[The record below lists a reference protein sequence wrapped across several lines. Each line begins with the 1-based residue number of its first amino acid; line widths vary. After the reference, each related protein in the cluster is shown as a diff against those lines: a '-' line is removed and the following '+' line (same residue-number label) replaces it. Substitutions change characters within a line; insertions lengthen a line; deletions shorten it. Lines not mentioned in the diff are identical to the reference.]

1 MQTIR
6 KFFICLALA
15 LSIPAAANAQGFKF
29 WQIDRFQKGLALSA
43 DQMARLEAVYQAAEP
58 TLRAQKAAFDKYEQ
72 KLSKVISDP
81 KSDESQVLAATERLE
96 AARTEL
102 SKTRTLQLFRI
113 RRILTDAQN
122 AKMKEMHDHDRS
134 ERDRRP
140 RGDDESRKDQPRKD
154 QPRKQEPSR
163 Y

>member
-15 LSIPAAANAQGFKF
+15 LSIPAAADAQGFKF
-29 WQIDRFQKGLALSA
+29 WQIERFQKGLALSA
-43 DQMARLEAVYQAAEP
+43 DQMTRLEAVYQAAEP

-122 AKMKEMHDHDRS
+122 AKMKEMHDHDRN

-140 RGDDESRKDQPRKD
+140 RGDDSRKDEARKD
-154 QPRKQEPSR
+154 QPRKQEPSLN
-163 Y
+163 

>member
-1 MQTIR
+1 MPTIR

-15 LSIPAAANAQGFKF
+15 LSVPAAVDAQGFKF
-29 WQIDRFQKGLALSA
+29 WQIDRFQKALALSA
-43 DQMARLEAVYQAAEP
+43 DQITRLEAVYQAAEP
-58 TLRAQKAAFDKYEQ
+58 TLRAQKAAFDKCEQ
-72 KLSKVISDP
+72 KLSKIISDP
-81 KSDESQVLAATERLE
+81 KSDESQVVAGAERLE

-102 SKTRTLQLFRI
+102 SKTRTLQLFRS

-122 AKMKEMHDHDRS
+122 AKMKEMHDHDRA

-140 RGDDESRKDQPRKD
+140 RGDPPR
-154 QPRKQEPSR
+154 PHEPSR

>member
-15 LSIPAAANAQGFKF
+15 LSIPAAADAQGFKF
-29 WQIDRFQKGLALSA
+29 WQIERFQKGLALSS
-43 DQMARLEAVYQAAEP
+43 DQIARLEAVYQAAEP
-58 TLRAQKAAFDKYEQ
+58 NLRAQKATFDKCEQ
-72 KLSKVISDP
+72 RLSKIISDP
-81 KSDESQVLAATERLE
+81 KSDESQVLAGAERLE

-113 RRILTDAQN
+113 RRILTDVQN

-134 ERDRRP
+134 ERERRQ
-140 RGDDESRKDQPRKD
+140 RGDQA
-154 QPRKQEPSR
+154 RKQEPAR

>member
-1 MQTIR
+1 MQTLR
-6 KFFICLALA
+6 KVIMLSALA
-15 LSIPAAANAQGFKF
+15 LSIATVPAVSQAQGFKF
-29 WQIDRFQKGLALSA
+29 WQMERFQKGLSLTP
-43 DQMARLEAVYQAAEP
+43 DQISRLEAIYQAAEP
-58 TLRAQKAAFDKYEQ
+58 TLRAQKASFDKCEQ
-72 KLSKVISDP
+72 KLSKIISDP
-81 KSDESQVLAATERLE
+81 KSDESQVLLGAERLE

-122 AKMKEMHDHDRS
+122 AKMKEMHDHDRA
-134 ERDRRP
+134 ERERRP
-140 RGDDESRKDQPRKD
+140 HGE

>member
-1 MQTIR
+1 MHTTP

-15 LSIPAAANAQGFKF
+15 LSIPAISEAQGFKF
-29 WQIDRFQKGLALSA
+29 WQMERFQQGLALTA
-43 DQMARLEAVYQAAEP
+43 DQITRLEAIYQAAEP
-58 TLRAQKAAFDKYEQ
+58 TLRAQKAAFDKYEE
-72 KLSKVISDP
+72 KLSKVIADP
-81 KSDESQVLAATERLE
+81 RSDESQVLQAAERLE

-102 SKTRTLQLFRI
+102 SKTRTLHLFRI

-134 ERDRRP
+134 ERDKRP
-140 RGDDESRKDQPRKD
+140 RGD
-154 QPRKQEPSR
+154 QPRKQEPLH